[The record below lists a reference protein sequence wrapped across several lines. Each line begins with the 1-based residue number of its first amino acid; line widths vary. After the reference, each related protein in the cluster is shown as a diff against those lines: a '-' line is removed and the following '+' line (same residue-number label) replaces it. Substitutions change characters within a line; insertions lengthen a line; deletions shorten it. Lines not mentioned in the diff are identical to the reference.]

1 MIKTITDIEELL
13 TAARTTTTVMFN
25 VTPQGTESMPIKF
38 DFQHINPFSGRN
50 VVLGYKVCLNEIAEC
65 DWYPTIVESASGLAA
80 HHFPSD
86 VIRALT
92 YKNAPTLSADND
104 ELLLILNFVNNNR
117 TYNMIGIVLH
127 VARGTQ
133 GSNLYFKEFALANRK
148 EAAREFCKIFYEF
161 K

>member
-13 TAARTTTTVMFN
+13 TAARTNTTIMFD
-25 VTPQGTESMPIKF
+25 VTKYGTKPMPINF

-50 VVLGYKVCLNEIAEC
+50 VVLRYNVCLNEMIEC
-65 DWYPTIVESASGLAA
+65 DWYPTIVEPAGGLAA

-86 VIRALT
+86 IIEMMK

-104 ELLLILNFVNNNR
+104 ELLLILNYTVNGH

-148 EAAREFCKIFYEF
+148 EAAREFCQIYYEF